1 MVSLPN
7 CRVLPTLNC
16 RISNSNLTSNL
27 KFELQALA
35 APAALFYLG
44 KLCSAP
50 LPLRSFPS
58 KIFSAPLPLRSY
70 SLKKLSAPLPLRS
83 FALKKLSAPIPL
95 RSFRLPKFSAPL
107 PLPLLHAFGGLRS
120 APAFFRSKSLIYA
133 QK

>member
-50 LPLRSFPS
+50 LPLRSHS
-58 KIFSAPLPLRSY
+58 
-70 SLKKLSAPLPLRS
+70 
-83 FALKKLSAPIPL
+83 LKKLSAPIPL
-95 RSFRLPKFSAPL
+95 RSFRLPKFSA

-133 QK
+133 PKMSGSGEVTSLVETRRSPCPKISDYSHSECA